1 MLNLPKRI
9 NSSILYLTYNPLKET
24 LSYDLKNLV
33 KTIQLLRASYSQFQ
47 AMCEKLEPDLH
58 KA

>member
-24 LSYDLKNLV
+24 LVNILFLQTL
-33 KTIQLLRASYSQFQ
+33 TIAKLRFKKS
-47 AMCEKLEPDLH
+47 C
-58 KA
+58 